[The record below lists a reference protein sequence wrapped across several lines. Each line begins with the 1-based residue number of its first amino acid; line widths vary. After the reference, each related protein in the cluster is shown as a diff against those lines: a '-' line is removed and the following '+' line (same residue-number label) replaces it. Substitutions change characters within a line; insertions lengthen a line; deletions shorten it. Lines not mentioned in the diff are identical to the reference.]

1 MPRFH
6 CDRCQTDFLSLRA
19 RTTPCCP
26 GCGARWPNESY
37 PAVTKLAKS
46 LAATSRTARLTG
58 RFNRPTPDLVRAVF
72 AQRAADAVRRRKEA
86 ENEG

>member
-6 CDRCQTDFLSLRA
+6 CDRCQTDFLSLRPGSSP
-19 RTTPCCP
+19 RCP

-46 LAATSRTARLTG
+46 LAAKSRTARPTG

-72 AQRAADAVRRRKEA
+72 AQRAAEAIRRRKEP
-86 ENEG
+86 ENQV

>member
-19 RTTPCCP
+19 GSSPRCP

-37 PAVTKLAKS
+37 PAVTKLAKA
-46 LAATSRTARLTG
+46 LAARSRTARPTG

-72 AQRAADAVRRRKEA
+72 AQRAAEAIRRREES
-86 ENEG
+86 ENGV